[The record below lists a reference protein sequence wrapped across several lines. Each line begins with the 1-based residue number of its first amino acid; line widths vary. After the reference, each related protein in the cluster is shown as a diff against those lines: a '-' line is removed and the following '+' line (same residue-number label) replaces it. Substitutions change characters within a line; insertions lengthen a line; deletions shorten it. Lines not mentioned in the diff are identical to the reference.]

1 MKLIEN
7 LCSLN
12 VKFNGERDRIRTYEP
27 FGTDLQSANFN
38 HLYTRSLF
46 MERKTGFEPALYRVA
61 TYTPDQQGTHAFGGT
76 SWNRTNNA
84 RSFNPTLCH

>member
-46 MERKTGFEPALYRVA
+46 MERKT
-61 TYTPDQQGTHAFGGT
+61 
-76 SWNRTNNA
+76 
-84 RSFNPTLCH
+84 